1 MGSNIKIDIRQNGF
15 PLIIAIA
22 IDRTRVCAHLFKF
35 RGHKL
40 MNFSSGSTR
49 LSHLS

>member
-22 IDRTRVCAHLFKF
+22 IERTRVRLFKF